1 MIMVIK
7 SRGVSGHSLR
17 HLHAGRAFPRPDP
30 RGKLSSRRFPLNLEI
45 FYVQCLTVFGMFSP
59 LGESMPPTTLNPRP
73 FLTPGPFS
81 NSTLCTVTPE
91 KPCVLTYF
99 YFLILIFKPGL
110 APVGASWG
118 SLSPSLLEVE
128 AVCCGFDP
136 QLHEILLPLLHSY

>member
-1 MIMVIK
+1 MLIK
-7 SRGVSGHSLR
+7 SRGVSRRHQSLR

-45 FYVQCLTVFGMFSP
+45 FYVQGLTVFGMFSP

-91 KPCVLTYF
+91 KPCVVKYF
-99 YFLILIFKPGL
+99 ITQSHFSQRL

-136 QLHEILLPLLHSY
+136 QLHEILLLLLYSY